1 MTSNVSAPGRTCRSV
16 LVTGGQGFTGRHLV
30 SRWLAD
36 DDDVRVVA
44 LGRSP
49 RLDDVFTHTVTWAD
63 DLVPAPVPTAI
74 RIADTDRYRYVALD
88 LFDSTS
94 LAKLL
99 VAEEI
104 DTVIHLAASLRDEPF
119 ASLVRNNVECAHSLL
134 EAAVAAGRDDLRIV
148 LCSSGS
154 VYGAVP
160 ASDLPMSERLPATP
174 IDLYSVT
181 KRAAEDLASVYRRSF
196 GLDIVVA
203 RLFNLIGPG
212 EDERHLAP
220 SLARQFAERM
230 AGLTDE
236 PVKVGP
242 LDTTRDFVDVRDVAT
257 ALVAIARSDRPE
269 ESGEPV
275 DVVNVASGIETP
287 TQSVFDTL
295 CELSGR
301 PEPSD
306 PSRAA
311 RRLDFARQCAD
322 ISRLRAMGFEPA
334 HPLADSLEVMLR
346 YYLDQV
352 APAAGDAT

>member
-1 MTSNVSAPGRTCRSV
+1 MSGPRRACRSV

-36 DDDVRVVA
+36 DDVRVVA
-44 LGRSP
+44 VGRSP
-49 RLDDVFTHTVTWAD
+49 RLDDTFTHTVTWAGRS
-63 DLVPAPVPTAI
+63 VPAPIPTDA
-74 RIADTDRYRYVALD
+74 RTSDTDRYAYEALD
-88 LFDSTS
+88 LADHAR

-99 VAEEI
+99 VEAEI
-104 DTVIHLAASLRDEPF
+104 DTVVHLAASLRDEPF
-119 ASLVRNNVECAHSLL
+119 EALVRNNIQGTHSLL

-160 ASDLPMSERLPATP
+160 ASALPMSERLAATP

-181 KRAAEDLASVYRRSF
+181 KRTAEDLASIYRRSH
-196 GLDIVVA
+196 GLDVVVA

-220 SLARQFAERM
+220 SLARQFSERM
-230 AGLTDE
+230 AGVTDE
-236 PVKVGP
+236 PVQVGP
-242 LDTTRDFVDVRDVAT
+242 LDTTRDFVDVRDVAA
-257 ALVAIARSDRPE
+257 ALIAISEHPS
-269 ESGEPV
+269 SGD
-275 DVVNVASGIETP
+275 DVVNVASGIETA
-287 TQSVFDTL
+287 TLSVFETL
-295 CELSGR
+295 CRLSGR
-301 PEPSD
+301 PEPAA

-322 ISRLRAMGFEPA
+322 ISRLGAMGFEPS

-346 YYLDQV
+346 YYLHQV
-352 APAAGDAT
+352 AAAAGGRAPGGDA